1 MGYFDAPGFDAPG
14 FAVPDEQLVEHT
26 TAAIHEFE
34 SRLQRPLSAVERD
47 QLAAA
52 VASDYGQA
60 AADADQVL
68 ERFDADLFEQT
79 ELLER
84 DLGRKLLQHEFEG
97 IREQGHHALSV
108 RGEALDAQKA
118 WSDYWR
124 HRGEKPPDMTNEY
137 EAAEHMA
144 ARAAE
149 MAAHAAAE
157 AEATPQPAAPSRDEV
172 QAEFEARKQAQLAAA
187 ATVPMRHP
195 NRDSITDAPAHPDWA
210 NMSEDQINAALAARV
225 AGLEYTAA
233 TGE

>member
-52 VASDYGQA
+52 VAADYGQA

-97 IREQGHHALSV
+97 IREQGHHALMS
-108 RGEALDAQKA
+108 
-118 WSDYWR
+118 
-124 HRGEKPPDMTNEY
+124 
-137 EAAEHMA
+137 A
-144 ARAAE
+144 ARRSTRRRRGRTTG
-149 MAAHAAAE
+149 
-157 AEATPQPAAPSRDEV
+157 AT
-172 QAEFEARKQAQLAAA
+172 
-187 ATVPMRHP
+187 
-195 NRDSITDAPAHPDWA
+195 
-210 NMSEDQINAALAARV
+210 AARSRP
-225 AGLEYTAA
+225 T
-233 TGE
+233 